1 MQEQVAVSFTISPV
15 QLTMY
20 VQGLDKSVCAVH
32 CGYILL
38 QIWLEQSERIP
49 FPVAILQT
57 EDTVSSTI
65 LDLSEK

>member
-1 MQEQVAVSFTISPV
+1 MSPV

-20 VQGLDKSVCAVH
+20 VHGLDKSVYEVH

-38 QIWLEQSERIP
+38 QIWLEQSESILL
-49 FPVAILQT
+49 PVAILQS
-57 EDTVSSTI
+57 EDTVSSTV